1 MKPLNYLLSL
11 LLLFAGIEL
20 GLAQSTPVS
29 AVLQR
34 NNIKAVVQ
42 SNGALFQNLNE
53 GQFIVPYQ
61 FGQPEISALRGAGLW
76 LGGLD
81 PGGNLKVAAQLYNE
95 AGKADF
101 QAGLLPEHAGGLPA
115 LNKVWRVTREQIEA
129 HRADFAD
136 NGIIDNPIPEI
147 FGWPGNN
154 NSFFSDYNQGL
165 SLAFTSAGLAP
176 YWDATGTNTYDPAG
190 GDFPMLGIR
199 GCVGADIIPIADEM
213 LWFTFHDAILHTQT
227 GAAPLNVEVQ
237 ATVFAY
243 GCQETDNPLNDVVF
257 VLYKIIYLGTEPIS
271 DSYFGMFTDIEIGN
285 FNDDYAGCDPDR
297 NLIFGYNSDGNDEGF
312 YGANPPV
319 VAIDV
324 LRGPLNE
331 TGQVTP
337 IRALF
342 PLGNNG
348 IDPANPVEYYR
359 LLSGQQVDGSPVANG
374 GFPYPDD
381 PNDPA
386 GDSEVTANNPPGNR
400 RTLSSFGPFRLD
412 PGAVNEIIVAYSFT
426 QQPGATPLENV
437 AAMYDRVDA
446 LQSLFD
452 GCFQELGNSC
462 SPLVSADT
470 EPNLSQMAMKVMP
483 NPASDEIW
491 VQFSGSEAQRLEVF
505 DATGRKVAE
514 MFREAGASE
523 WLLPVRQLP
532 AGVYWIKAQG
542 LDGSFAAKPLVVAR

>member
-1 MKPLNYLLSL
+1 MKPFHYLLSAF
-11 LLLFAGIEL
+11 LFFAST
-20 GLAQSTPVS
+20 AQAQQAPVS
-29 AVLQR
+29 ATLQR
-34 NNIKAVVQ
+34 NNVKAVVQ
-42 SNGALFQNLNE
+42 SNGALFQNLNQ

-61 FGQPEISALRGAGLW
+61 PGQPEISALRGAGLW

-101 QAGLLPEHAGGLPA
+101 QAGLHPQNAAGLPA

-136 NGIIDNPIPEI
+136 NGVVDNPIPEI

-176 YWDATGTNTYDPAG
+176 YWDATGTNYYDPAG

-199 GCVGADIIPIADEM
+199 GCVGADITPIADEM
-213 LWFTFHDAILHTQT
+213 LWFTFNDAIVHTQT

-271 DSYFGMFTDIEIGN
+271 DAYFGMFTDIEIGS

-324 LRGPLNE
+324 LRGPLDE
-331 TGQVTP
+331 TIQAAP
-337 IRALF
+337 IRAMF
-342 PLGNNG
+342 PIGNNG
-348 IDPANPVEYYR
+348 NAPTTAIEYYY
-359 LLSGQQVDGSPVANG
+359 LLSGYNADGTPVANG

-412 PGAVNEIIVAYSFT
+412 PGALNELIVAYSFT

-452 GCFQELGNSC
+452 GCFQNPENTC
-462 SPLVSADT
+462 SPLVSADGET
-470 EPNLSQMAMKVMP
+470 NLSQLAMKVMP
-483 NPASDEIW
+483 NPASEEVW
-491 VQFSGSEAQRLEVF
+491 VQFSGSESQRLEVY

-514 MFREAGASE
+514 MFRETGASE
-523 WLLPVRQLP
+523 WRLPVRQLP
-532 AGVYWIKAQG
+532 AGMYWIKAQG
-542 LDGSFAAKPLVVAR
+542 LDGSFAAKPLVVSR